1 MILDDLLNNY
11 PKPTLA
17 HRQAIGLATMN
28 GKPDKVDQARRDYYF
43 VVIENMIAK
52 SMSKIPLPLTQEQ
65 KDQILAL
72 LDYDPTKAEG

>member
-1 MILDDLLNNY
+1 MIVDDLLNNY

-28 GKPDKVDQARRDYYF
+28 GDAQQVDAARRDYYA

-52 SMSKIPLPLTQEQ
+52 NMAKLPLPLTKEQ
-65 KDQILAL
+65 ADRIRSL
-72 LDYDPTKAEG
+72 LDYDPTKAG